1 MFGWM
6 TARRIKPGQ
15 MAEFMKG
22 WEGSEVKATNESR
35 PDGLT
40 YDYFLQ
46 DTHDPNRMIGLSIW
60 RDRAAYETYVKTEA
74 EAGRREAMNPNVE
87 AVDEERFFEVTEY

>member
-6 TARRIKPGQ
+6 TARRIKSGQ
-15 MAEFMKG
+15 MAEFRKDWAG
-22 WEGSEVKATNESR
+22 GNGSR

-40 YDYFLQ
+40 YDFFLQ
-46 DTHDPNRMIGLSIW
+46 DTQDRDRMIGLSIW
-60 RDRAAYETYVKTEA
+60 RDRAAYETYVKTEI

-87 AVDEERFFEVTEY
+87 AVEVERFFEVTEY